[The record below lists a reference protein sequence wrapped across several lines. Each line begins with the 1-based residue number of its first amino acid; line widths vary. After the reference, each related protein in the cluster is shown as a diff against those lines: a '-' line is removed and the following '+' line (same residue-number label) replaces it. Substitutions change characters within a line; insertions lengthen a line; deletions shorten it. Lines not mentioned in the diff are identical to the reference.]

1 MTLSPILKVNDLYK
15 SFGQV
20 QAVRGISFE
29 VPAGIC
35 LGLLGHN
42 GAGKTTT
49 VEMLEGI
56 TAADSGTIHY
66 KGAPLDE
73 RLRREAG
80 IMFQH
85 TALQEFITVRETLQM
100 FSRLYPEPLPL
111 DRLINDFKL
120 EDLLNRE
127 TKKLSGGQ
135 RQRLLLAIAL
145 INNPD
150 IVFLDEPTTGLDPH
164 ARRHFWSLIESIKAQ
179 GKTILLTTHYM
190 EEAYALCD
198 QIIIMNDGSIIARGT
213 PDALLKEHFNDVVL
227 TLPWAQLP
235 ESLHDTLQ
243 IFRNREMAEILT
255 ADVDATIHVLH
266 GAGIS
271 LRDLRVRERT
281 LEDLFL
287 TLTPDHAS

>member
-1 MTLSPILKVNDLYK
+1 MTLSPILQVSDLYK

-29 VPAGIC
+29 VPTGIC

-49 VEMLEGI
+49 VEILEGI
-56 TAADSGTIHY
+56 TRADSGTILY
-66 KGAPLDE
+66 KGMPLDDL
-73 RLRREAG
+73 LRREAG

-100 FSRLYPEPLPL
+100 FSHLYPEPLPL
-111 DRLINDFKL
+111 ERLINDFKL

-145 INNPD
+145 INDPD

-164 ARRHFWSLIESIKAQ
+164 ARRHFWSLIQSIKAQ
-179 GKTILLTTHYM
+179 GKTIVLTTHYM

-198 QIIIMNDGSIIARGT
+198 QIIIMNDGNIIARGT

-227 TLPWAQLP
+227 TLPWEQLP

-255 ADVDATIHVLH
+255 ADVDATIHMLH

-287 TLTPDHAS
+287 TLTPDHAA

>member
-1 MTLSPILKVNDLYK
+1 MQQTPILQVTNLHK
-15 SFGQV
+15 SFGAV

-56 TAADSGTIHY
+56 TGPDSGTIYY

-73 RLRREAG
+73 CLRREAG

-100 FSRLYPEPLPL
+100 FSRLYPQPAPL
-111 DRLINDFKL
+111 DVLIRDFKL
-120 EDLLNRE
+120 EELLTRE

-145 INNPD
+145 INAPN

-164 ARRHFWSLIESIKAQ
+164 ARRHFWSLIETIKAQ

-198 QIIIMNDGSIIARGT
+198 QIIIMNDGKIIARGT

-227 TLPWAQLP
+227 TLPWEQLP
-235 ESLHDTLQ
+235 ESLRDEANV
-243 IFRNREMAEILT
+243 FRNRGMAEIIT
-255 ADVDATIHVLH
+255 ADVDDTIHKLH
-266 GAGIS
+266 RAGIS

-287 TLTPDHAS
+287 TLTPDHAA

>member
-1 MTLSPILKVNDLYK
+1 MQQTPIIEVSNLHK
-15 SFGQV
+15 SFGPV
-20 QAVRGISFE
+20 QAIRGISFV
-29 VPAGIC
+29 VPTGIC

-49 VEMLEGI
+49 VEILEGI
-56 TAADSGTIHY
+56 TEADSGTIHY
-66 KGAPLDE
+66 KGVPLDD

-85 TALQEFITVRETLQM
+85 TALQEFITVCETLQM
-100 FSRLYPEPLPL
+100 FSHLYPEPLPL

-145 INNPD
+145 INDPD

-164 ARRHFWSLIESIKAQ
+164 ARRHFWSLIQSIKAQ
-179 GKTILLTTHYM
+179 GKTIVLTTHYM

-227 TLPWAQLP
+227 TLPWEQLP

-255 ADVDATIHVLH
+255 ADVDATIHMLH
-266 GAGIS
+266 DAGIS

-287 TLTPDHAS
+287 TLTPDHAA

>member
-1 MTLSPILKVNDLYK
+1 MTLSPILQVSDLYK

-29 VPAGIC
+29 VPTGIC

-49 VEMLEGI
+49 VEILEGI
-56 TAADSGTIHY
+56 TRADSGTILY
-66 KGAPLDE
+66 KGMPLDDL
-73 RLRREAG
+73 LRREAG

-100 FSRLYPEPLPL
+100 FSHLYPEPLPL
-111 DRLINDFKL
+111 ERLINDFKL

-145 INNPD
+145 INDPD

-164 ARRHFWSLIESIKAQ
+164 ARRHFWSLIQSIKAQ
-179 GKTILLTTHYM
+179 GKTI
-190 EEAYALCD
+190 
-198 QIIIMNDGSIIARGT
+198 
-213 PDALLKEHFNDVVL
+213 VL
-227 TLPWAQLP
+227 PRTIWKRPML
-235 ESLHDTLQ
+235 
-243 IFRNREMAEILT
+243 F
-255 ADVDATIHVLH
+255 ATR
-266 GAGIS
+266 S
-271 LRDLRVRERT
+271 
-281 LEDLFL
+281 
-287 TLTPDHAS
+287 SS